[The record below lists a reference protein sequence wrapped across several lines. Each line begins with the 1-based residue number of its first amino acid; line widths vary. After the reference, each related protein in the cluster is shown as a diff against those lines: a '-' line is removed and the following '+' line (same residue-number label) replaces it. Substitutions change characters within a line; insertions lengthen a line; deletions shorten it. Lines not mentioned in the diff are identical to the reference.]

1 MTPFSPTSPADGRLR
16 GLRPLLNR
24 LAVLAR
30 RLRPSSFRA
39 KVTLAVALTIIVMMT
54 ALIVAQNIIV
64 TRTAARQNEM
74 MSLCMNYDGSVSV
87 STGKEYSDAAPTG
100 DIPMACYSGTRG
112 NLAGA
117 TLYSPANTQEWDD
130 VESDASQD
138 KPLILDRSNGVI
150 ISTANA
156 VTDSL
161 TGMMRTVSIVM
172 LALFGLIAVGAAWF
186 IGTVLSRRV
195 TAVDRQVA
203 ALQPDDL
210 SARLDVKHG
219 HDDIDR
225 LVDSINGMLD
235 RVQASSEAER
245 RFVSN
250 ASHELRTPIAA
261 VETNLDAPLAQG
273 RFPKDVEPSVRRAL
287 AANRRGAALVQ
298 ALLTLSRIQSG
309 AFGGTGDGTG
319 DGGNRGSS
327 LSVIGDRA
335 ITDGTVTDRTVT
347 NGTMTDRTITDGT
360 AAANLNDCVDAAL
373 EDIGADV
380 REHSLTVQV
389 DRPDASA
396 GPIAV
401 PVNPSLLALAVGNL
415 IRNAAVHN
423 VQDGSIKIAI
433 DADAGTDADGNG
445 KATTGGE
452 AADGDTVPG
461 TAAHGG
467 AITLTVTNTTDE
479 TLPDDLDDL
488 MQPFHRGTNSRIS
501 AVPGVG
507 LGLSI
512 ADAACKAMGAALEL
526 GRTEDGRFRA
536 TILF

>member
-1 MTPFSPTSPADGRLR
+1 MR

-24 LAVLAR
+24 LAALAR

-39 KVTLAVALTIIVMMT
+39 KVTLAVALTIIAMMT

-74 MSLCMNYDGSVSV
+74 MSLCMNSDGSVSV
-87 STGKEYSDAAPTG
+87 STGKEYSDAAPKG

-112 NLAGA
+112 NLEGA

-130 VESDASQD
+130 IESGASQD
-138 KPLILDRSNGVI
+138 KPLILDRNNGVVI
-150 ISTANA
+150 GTANA

-172 LALFGLIAVGAAWF
+172 LALFGLLAVGAAWF

-210 SARLDVKHG
+210 SARLDVKPG

-235 RVQASSEAER
+235 RVQTSSEAER

-273 RFPKDVEPSVRRAL
+273 RFTKDVEPSVRRAL

-309 AFGGTGDGTG
+309 AFDGTGDGTG
-319 DGGNRGSS
+319 NGGNHGSS
-327 LSVIGDRA
+327 LSVIGDRT
-335 ITDGTVTDRTVT
+335 ITDGTV
-347 NGTMTDRTITDGT
+347 
-360 AAANLNDCVDAAL
+360 ANLNDCVNAAL
-373 EDIGADV
+373 EDIGTDV
-380 REHSLTVQV
+380 RERSLTVRV
-389 DRPDASA
+389 DRPDESA
-396 GPIAV
+396 NPV
-401 PVNPSLLALAVGNL
+401 TMPVNPSLLTLAVGNL

-423 VQDGSIKIAI
+423 VQDGSIEIAI
-433 DADAGTDADGNG
+433 DVDHGTDSVENGKVPGGARTADGN
-445 KATTGGE
+445 ATPGL
-452 AADGDTVPG
+452 AADGRV
-461 TAAHGG
+461 
-467 AITLTVTNTTDE
+467 ITLTVTNTTDE
-479 TLPDDLDDL
+479 TLPENLDDL

-512 ADAACKAMGAALEL
+512 ADAACKAMDATLEL
-526 GRTEDGRFRA
+526 GRTEDNRFHA

>member
-1 MTPFSPTSPADGRLR
+1 MR

-24 LAVLAR
+24 LVVLAR

-39 KVTLAVALTIIVMMT
+39 KVTLAVALTIIAMMT

-112 NLAGA
+112 NLEGT

-130 VESDASQD
+130 VESGASQD

-172 LALFGLIAVGAAWF
+172 LTLFGLIAVGAAWF

-210 SARLDVKHG
+210 SARLDVKPG

-309 AFGGTGDGTG
+309 AFGSTGDGAG
-319 DGGNRGSS
+319 NGVNRGG
-327 LSVIGDRA
+327 LSVIGDRT
-335 ITDGTVTDRTVT
+335 ITDGTLTDRTVT
-347 NGTMTDRTITDGT
+347 DGTATDRTMTDGIITDGT

-396 GPIAV
+396 DPVTV

-423 VQDGSIKIAI
+423 VQDGSIEIAI
-433 DADAGTDADGNG
+433 DVDHGTDSVENGKVPGGAETADGS
-445 KATTGGE
+445 ATPGMTAGGR
-452 AADGDTVPG
+452 AVA
-461 TAAHGG
+461 
-467 AITLTVTNTTDE
+467 LTVTNTTDE
-479 TLPDDLDDL
+479 TLPEDLDDL

-512 ADAACKAMGAALEL
+512 ADAACKAMGATLEL
-526 GRTEDGRFRA
+526 GRTEDNRFHA
-536 TILF
+536 AILF

>member
-1 MTPFSPTSPADGRLR
+1 MR
-16 GLRPLLNR
+16 GLRPLINR
-24 LAVLAR
+24 LTALAR

-54 ALIVAQNIIV
+54 ALIVVQNIIV

-112 NLAGA
+112 NLEGA

-130 VESDASQD
+130 VTSGASQD

-195 TAVDRQVA
+195 TTVDRQVA
-203 ALQPDDL
+203 ALQPDNL
-210 SARLDVKHG
+210 SARLDVEPG

-335 ITDGTVTDRTVT
+335 ITDGIVTDRTVT
-347 NGTMTDRTITDGT
+347 NGTVTDRTITDGT

-380 REHSLTVQV
+380 REHSLTVQIN
-389 DRPDASA
+389 RPDASA

-433 DADAGTDADGNG
+433 DADAGTDDDGNG

-452 AADGDTVPG
+452 AADGDTVPA
-461 TAAHGG
+461 TTAHGG

>member
-1 MTPFSPTSPADGRLR
+1 MTTLSPTSPAGGRMQ

-24 LAVLAR
+24 LAALAR

-39 KVTLAVALTIIVMMT
+39 KVTLAVALTIIAMMT

-74 MSLCMNYDGSVSV
+74 MSLCMNSDGSVSV
-87 STGKEYSDAAPTG
+87 STRKEYSDAAPTG

-112 NLAGA
+112 NLEGA

-130 VESDASQD
+130 VESSASQD

-150 ISTANA
+150 IGTANA

-172 LALFGLIAVGAAWF
+172 LALFGLLAVGAAWF

-210 SARLDVKHG
+210 SARLDVKPG

-235 RVQASSEAER
+235 RVQTSSEAER

-309 AFGGTGDGTG
+309 AFDGTGDGTG
-319 DGGNRGSS
+319 NGGNRGSS
-327 LSVIGDRA
+327 LSVIGDRT
-335 ITDGTVTDRTVT
+335 ITDDTLTDRTVA
-347 NGTMTDRTITDGT
+347 DGT
-360 AAANLNDCVDAAL
+360 VANLNDCVGAAL
-373 EDIGADV
+373 EDIGADI
-380 REHSLTVQV
+380 RAQSLTVRV
-389 DRPDASA
+389 DRPDESA
-396 GPIAV
+396 DPVTV

-423 VQDGSIKIAI
+423 VQDGSIEVAI
-433 DADAGTDADGNG
+433 DVDHGADSDGNG
-445 KATTGGE
+445 K
-452 AADGDTVPG
+452 VPG
-461 TAAHGG
+461 GAETADDNAIPGMTAGG
-467 AITLTVTNTTDE
+467 RSVALTVTNTTDE
-479 TLPDDLDDL
+479 TLPEDLDDL

-512 ADAACKAMGAALEL
+512 ADAACKAMGATLEL
-526 GRTEDGRFRA
+526 GRTEDNRFHA
-536 TILF
+536 AILF

>member
-1 MTPFSPTSPADGRLR
+1 MTPFSPTFPADGRMR

-87 STGKEYSDAAPTG
+87 STGKEYSDAAPAG
-100 DIPMACYSGTRG
+100 DLPMACYSGTRG
-112 NLAGA
+112 NLEGA

-130 VESDASQD
+130 VESGASQD
-138 KPLILDRSNGVI
+138 KPLILDQSNGVI

-203 ALQPDDL
+203 ALQPGNL
-210 SARLDVKHG
+210 SARLDVKPG

-309 AFGGTGDGTG
+309 AFDSTGDGT
-319 DGGNRGSS
+319 DNGGNRSGDG
-327 LSVIGDRA
+327 LSVTG
-335 ITDGTVTDRTVT
+335 
-347 NGTMTDRTITDGT
+347 NHTITDGT

-380 REHSLTVQV
+380 RDHGLTVQV
-389 DRPDASA
+389 DRPDESA
-396 GPIAV
+396 DPVTV
-401 PVNPSLLALAVGNL
+401 PVNPSLLTLAVGNL

-423 VQDGSIKIAI
+423 VQDGSIEIVI
-433 DADAGTDADGNG
+433 DANDGTDADGNG
-445 KATTGGE
+445 KVTTGGE
-452 AADGDTVPG
+452 TTDDETASG
-461 TAAHGG
+461 TTSHGKPV
-467 AITLTVTNTTDE
+467 TLTVTNTTDE
-479 TLPDDLDDL
+479 TLPEDLDDL

-512 ADAACKAMGAALEL
+512 ADAACKAMDATLEL
-526 GRTEDGRFRA
+526 GRTEDDRFRA
-536 TILF
+536 VILF

>member
-1 MTPFSPTSPADGRLR
+1 MR
-16 GLRPLLNR
+16 GLRLLLDR
-24 LAVLAR
+24 LAGLAR

-87 STGKEYSDAAPTG
+87 STGKEYSDAAPAG
-100 DIPMACYSGTRG
+100 DLPMACYSGTRG
-112 NLAGA
+112 NLEGA

-130 VESDASQD
+130 VESGASQD
-138 KPLILDRSNGVI
+138 KPLILDQSNGVI

-186 IGTVLSRRV
+186 IGTMLSRRV

-203 ALQPDDL
+203 ALQPNDL
-210 SARLDVKHG
+210 SARLDVKPG

-309 AFGGTGDGTG
+309 AFDGTG
-319 DGGNRGSS
+319 DCTGNGGNRGSS
-327 LSVIGDRA
+327 LSVIGDRT
-335 ITDGTVTDRTVT
+335 ITDGTV
-347 NGTMTDRTITDGT
+347 
-360 AAANLNDCVDAAL
+360 ANLNDCVGAAL
-373 EDIGADV
+373 EDIGADI
-380 REHSLTVQV
+380 RAQNLTVRV
-389 DRPDASA
+389 DRPDESA
-396 GPIAV
+396 DSFTV
-401 PVNPSLLALAVGNL
+401 PVNPSLLSLAVGNL
-415 IRNAAVHN
+415 IRNAVVHN
-423 VQDGSIKIAI
+423 VQDGSIEITI
-433 DADAGTDADGNG
+433 DVDHGADNDGNG
-445 KATTGGE
+445 K
-452 AADGDTVPG
+452 VPG
-461 TAAHGG
+461 GAETADDNATPGMTAGG
-467 AITLTVTNTTDE
+467 RSVALTVTNTTDE
-479 TLPDDLDDL
+479 TLPEDLDDL

-512 ADAACKAMGAALEL
+512 VDAACKAMGATLEL
-526 GRTEDGRFRA
+526 GRTEDNRFHA
-536 TILF
+536 AILF

>member
-1 MTPFSPTSPADGRLR
+1 MQR
-16 GLRPLLNR
+16 LRPLLNR

-39 KVTLAVALTIIVMMT
+39 KVTLAVALTIIAMMT

-112 NLAGA
+112 NLEGA

-130 VESDASQD
+130 VESGASQD
-138 KPLILDRSNGVI
+138 KPLILDQSNGVI

-203 ALQPDDL
+203 ALQPGNL
-210 SARLDVKHG
+210 SARLDVKPG

-309 AFGGTGDGTG
+309 AFDSTGDGT
-319 DGGNRGSS
+319 DNGGNRSGDG
-327 LSVIGDRA
+327 LSVTG
-335 ITDGTVTDRTVT
+335 
-347 NGTMTDRTITDGT
+347 NHTITDGT

-380 REHSLTVQV
+380 RDHGLTVQV
-389 DRPDASA
+389 DRPDESA
-396 GPIAV
+396 DPVTV
-401 PVNPSLLALAVGNL
+401 PVNPSLLTLAVGNL

-423 VQDGSIKIAI
+423 VQDGSIEIVI
-433 DADAGTDADGNG
+433 DANDGTDADGNG
-445 KATTGGE
+445 KVTTGGE
-452 AADGDTVPG
+452 TTDDETASG
-461 TAAHGG
+461 TTSHGKPV
-467 AITLTVTNTTDE
+467 TLTVTNTTDE
-479 TLPDDLDDL
+479 TLPEDLDDL

-512 ADAACKAMGAALEL
+512 ADAACKAMDATLEL
-526 GRTEDGRFRA
+526 GRTEDDRFRA
-536 TILF
+536 VILF

>member
-1 MTPFSPTSPADGRLR
+1 MTPLSPTSSAGSRLR
-16 GLRPLLNR
+16 GLCPLLKR

-112 NLAGA
+112 NLEGA

-130 VESDASQD
+130 VESGASQD

-150 ISTANA
+150 IGTANA

-172 LALFGLIAVGAAWF
+172 LALFGLLAVGAAWF

-210 SARLDVKHG
+210 SARLDVKPG

-235 RVQASSEAER
+235 RVQTSSEAER

-319 DGGNRGSS
+319 NGGNHGSS

-335 ITDGTVTDRTVT
+335 ITDGIVTDRTVT
-347 NGTMTDRTITDGT
+347 DGT
-360 AAANLNDCVDAAL
+360 VVNLNDCVDAAL
-373 EDIGADV
+373 EDISADI
-380 REHSLTVQV
+380 REQSLTVRV
-389 DRPDASA
+389 DRPDESA
-396 GPIAV
+396 DPVTV
-401 PVNPSLLALAVGNL
+401 PVNPSLLSLAVGNL

-423 VQDGSIKIAI
+423 VQDGSIEVAI
-433 DADAGTDADGNG
+433 DVDHGTDSSGNG
-445 KATTGGE
+445 K
-452 AADGDTVPG
+452 VPG
-461 TAAHGG
+461 GAETADDNATLGMTAGG
-467 AITLTVTNTTDE
+467 RAVALTVTNTTDE
-479 TLPDDLDDL
+479 ILPEDLDDL

-512 ADAACKAMGAALEL
+512 VDAACKAMGATLEL
-526 GRTEDGRFRA
+526 GRTEDNRFHA
-536 TILF
+536 AILF

>member
-1 MTPFSPTSPADGRLR
+1 MR

-112 NLAGA
+112 NLEGA

-130 VESDASQD
+130 VESGASQD
-138 KPLILDRSNGVI
+138 KPLILDKSNGVI
-150 ISTANA
+150 LSTANA

-210 SARLDVKHG
+210 SARLDVKPG

-225 LVDSINGMLD
+225 LVESINGMLD

-309 AFGGTGDGTG
+309 AFGGAGDGTG
-319 DGGNRGSS
+319 NGGNRGSS
-327 LSVIGDRA
+327 LSVIGDRT
-335 ITDGTVTDRTVT
+335 ITDGIV
-347 NGTMTDRTITDGT
+347 TDRTITDGT

-389 DRPDASA
+389 NRPDASA

-445 KATTGGE
+445 KETTGGKT
-452 AADGDTVPG
+452 ADGDTVPG

-467 AITLTVTNTTDE
+467 AIAMTVTNTTDE
-479 TLPDDLDDL
+479 TLPEDLDDL

-512 ADAACKAMGAALEL
+512 ADAACKAMGAALKL

-536 TILF
+536 AILF

>member
-1 MTPFSPTSPADGRLR
+1 MTPLPPTSPAGGRMR

-112 NLAGA
+112 NLEGA

-130 VESDASQD
+130 VESGASQD
-138 KPLILDRSNGVI
+138 KPLILDKSNGVI
-150 ISTANA
+150 LSTANA

-210 SARLDVKHG
+210 SARLDVKPG

-225 LVDSINGMLD
+225 LVESINGMLD

-309 AFGGTGDGTG
+309 AFGGAGDGTG
-319 DGGNRGSS
+319 NGGNRGSS
-327 LSVIGDRA
+327 LSVIG
-335 ITDGTVTDRTVT
+335 
-347 NGTMTDRTITDGT
+347 DRTITDGT

-380 REHSLTVQV
+380 REHSVTVQV
-389 DRPDASA
+389 DRPDSSA
-396 GPIAV
+396 GPVTV

-445 KATTGGE
+445 KTTSGE
-452 AADGDTVPG
+452 TTDGDTVPRM
-461 TAAHGG
+461 TAHGG
-467 AITLTVTNTTDE
+467 TIALTVTNTTDE

-512 ADAACKAMGAALEL
+512 AEAACKAMGAALEL

>member
-186 IGTVLSRRV
+186 IGTMLSRRV

-203 ALQPDDL
+203 ALQPNDL
-210 SARLDVKHG
+210 SARLDVKPG

-250 ASHELRTPIAA
+250 ASHELRTPITA

-309 AFGGTGDGTG
+309 AFGGAGDGAG
-319 DGGNRGSS
+319 NGGNHGSS
-327 LSVIGDRA
+327 LSVIGDR
-335 ITDGTVTDRTVT
+335 TVT
-347 NGTMTDRTITDGT
+347 NGTVTDSIMTDRTITDGT
-360 AAANLNDCVDAAL
+360 SAANLDDCVDAAL

-389 DRPDASA
+389 DRPDAA
-396 GPIAV
+396 GPVAV
-401 PVNPSLLALAVGNL
+401 PVNPSLLTLAVGNL

-423 VQDGSIKIAI
+423 VQDGSIEIAI
-433 DADAGTDADGNG
+433 DADTGTDADGNG
-445 KATTGGE
+445 KATIGGE
-452 AADGDTVPG
+452 TTDDDTVPAT
-461 TAAHGG
+461 TAHTG

-536 TILF
+536 AILF

>member
-1 MTPFSPTSPADGRLR
+1 MQ

-24 LAVLAR
+24 LAALSR

-39 KVTLAVALTIIVMMT
+39 KVTLAVALTIIAMMT

-74 MSLCMNYDGSVSV
+74 MSLCMNSDGSVSV
-87 STGKEYSDAAPTG
+87 STRKEYSDAAPTG

-112 NLAGA
+112 NLEGA

-130 VESDASQD
+130 VESSASQD
-138 KPLILDRSNGVI
+138 KPLILDQSNGVI
-150 ISTANA
+150 IGTANA

-172 LALFGLIAVGAAWF
+172 LALFGLLAVGAAWF

-210 SARLDVKHG
+210 SARLDVKPG

-235 RVQASSEAER
+235 RVQTSSEAER

-319 DGGNRGSS
+319 DGGNHGG
-327 LSVIGDRA
+327 LSVIG
-335 ITDGTVTDRTVT
+335 
-347 NGTMTDRTITDGT
+347 DRTITDGT

-396 GPIAV
+396 GPVAV

-423 VQDGSIKIAI
+423 VQDGSIEIAI

-445 KATTGGE
+445 KETTGGKT
-452 AADGDTVPG
+452 ADGDTVPG

-467 AITLTVTNTTDE
+467 AIAMTVTNTTDE
-479 TLPDDLDDL
+479 TLPEDLDDL

-512 ADAACKAMGAALEL
+512 ADAACKAMGAALKL

-536 TILF
+536 AILF